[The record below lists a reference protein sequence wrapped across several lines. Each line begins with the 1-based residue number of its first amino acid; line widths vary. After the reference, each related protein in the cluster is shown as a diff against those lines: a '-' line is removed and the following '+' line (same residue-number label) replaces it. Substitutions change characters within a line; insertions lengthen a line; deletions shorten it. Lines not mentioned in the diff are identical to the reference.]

1 LIAAAVVS
9 LVAVAILPVHEASAK
24 ECNSNNNNDNNNND
38 DENNNSNDD
47 TTTCTNQQGS
57 KDHDHS
63 ASSTQ
68 DSTPFVLSL
77 PFP

>member
-1 LIAAAVVS
+1 LIAATAALS
-9 LVAVAILPVHEASAK
+9 LVVVTILSLHEASAK
-24 ECNSNNNNDNNNND
+24 ECNFNDDNNN

-47 TTTCTNQQGS
+47 STTCTNQQES

-63 ASSTQ
+63 ASITK
-68 DSTPFVLSL
+68 DSTPFVLSS